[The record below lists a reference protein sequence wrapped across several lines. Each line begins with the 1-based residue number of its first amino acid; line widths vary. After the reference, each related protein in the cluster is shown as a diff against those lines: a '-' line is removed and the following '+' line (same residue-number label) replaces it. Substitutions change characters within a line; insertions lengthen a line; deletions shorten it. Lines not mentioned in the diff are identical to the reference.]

1 MNSYNCVNELIN
13 SVCYMISIGIDF
25 LSTKLSMFQ
34 TKLSVAGYSKQPT
47 TIWLL
52 FNNGITIPRFQES
65 IVENNDNLA

>member
-1 MNSYNCVNELIN
+1 
-13 SVCYMISIGIDF
+13 MISIDPPLGVDF